1 MLRRVLFSIGLIVFL
16 VIASILWYQK
26 FGTLYSQFQLFR
38 DTRWI
43 FLFAF
48 IVGGIAGIIG
58 ARIKTALNSRK
69 TQNQP
74 VRHSIDAIMEHWGT
88 AVGIFILIVSGIQIH
103 YYHGGLPAVKLHFL
117 GIFLTLLFGT
127 YFLADFIVSRKFR
140 TLVPN
145 LKDIVDG
152 TLKKYLFRFKFKE
165 TGKYLASQKA
175 SFLLFAIIGVIILVT
190 GVIKLLFFY
199 ISIPFKLDE
208 IATKVHD
215 ISALL
220 FGIVLVVHILLA
232 VGLHSNWPLLKSWLT
247 GKTLK

>member
-38 DTRWI
+38 DTRWV

-48 IVGGIAGIIG
+48 IAGGIAGIIG
-58 ARIKTALNSRK
+58 AIIKSVLNSRK
-69 TQNQP
+69 TKSQP
-74 VRHSIDAIMEHWGT
+74 IRHTVDAIMEHWGT
-88 AVGIFILIVSGIQIH
+88 AIGIFILIISGIQIH

-127 YFLADFIVSRKFR
+127 YFLADFFVSRKFR

-220 FGIVLVVHILLA
+220 FGIILVVHILLA
-232 VGLHSNWPLLKSWLT
+232 IGLHSNWTLLKSWLT
-247 GKTLK
+247 GKTTK